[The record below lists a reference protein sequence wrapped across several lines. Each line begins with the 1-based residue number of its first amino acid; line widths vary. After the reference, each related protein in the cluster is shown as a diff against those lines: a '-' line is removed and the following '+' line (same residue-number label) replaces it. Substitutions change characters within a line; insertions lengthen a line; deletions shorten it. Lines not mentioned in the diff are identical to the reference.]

1 VRWWRGRT
9 SIAVS
14 IVVLVAVVG
23 CGCASPTPQV
33 VTPPPE
39 PSTTGPATG
48 APRGPDHV
56 VVAIFENKDFAQIDG
71 NSKAPY
77 LNQLMRNAAVL
88 VNAHA
93 VAHPS
98 QPNYL
103 ALFSGST
110 QGIDSDRCFDPLTGR
125 PSLGQQLISA
135 GRSFIGYSEDLP
147 DVGYT
152 GCTSGGYAAKH
163 NPWVHFAN
171 LPVTTNL
178 PFAAFPADYAS
189 LPTVAF
195 VVPNLCNDMH
205 DCPVSTGDTWAKQ
218 HLDAYAQWAKAHN
231 SLLIVTFDENDGRPD
246 NTILTVFAGAGV
258 KPGRYGEAADHYR
271 VLRTIEN
278 FYGLPP
284 LGNAAQQ
291 SPLTDLFT
299 TAPAK

>member
-1 VRWWRGRT
+1 MRWWLVRR

-14 IVVLVAVVG
+14 VVVLLAVAG
-23 CGCASPTPQV
+23 CGSASQLPRV
-33 VTPPPE
+33 VTPSPE
-39 PSTTGPATG
+39 PPTTPPATSVH
-48 APRGPDHV
+48 GPDHV
-56 VVAIFENKDFAQIDG
+56 VVAIFENKDLAQIDG
-71 NSKAPY
+71 NAKAPY
-77 LNQLMRNAAVL
+77 LNDLMRRSAVL
-88 VNAHA
+88 INAHG

-110 QGIDSDRCFDPLTGR
+110 QGINSDRCFDPLTGR
-125 PSLGQQLISA
+125 PSLGQQLMAA

-163 NPWVHFAN
+163 NPWVHFAD

-178 PFAAFPADYAS
+178 PFAAFPTDS
-189 LPTVAF
+189 STLPTVAF

-205 DCPVSTGDTWAKQ
+205 DCPVSTGDAWAKQ
-218 HLDAYAQWAKAHN
+218 HLDGYARWAQAHN

-246 NTILTVFAGAGV
+246 NTILTMVAGAGV
-258 KPGRYGEAADHYR
+258 KAGRYTEATDHYR
-271 VLRTIEN
+271 VLRTIESL
-278 FYGLPP
+278 YGLPS

-291 SPLTDLFT
+291 SPLTDIFT
-299 TAPAK
+299 AK